1 MMNSKKWSKLLT
13 VKAIKGYKDVDMA
26 SKSIQVREKEKE
38 RPWLLLWIQSIGS
51 EESKEE
57 AQKNGCS
64 WEWENGLQSPE
75 EFKVTKKERKK
86 WNLF

>member
-57 AQKNGCS
+57 A
-64 WEWENGLQSPE
+64 
-75 EFKVTKKERKK
+75 
-86 WNLF
+86 